1 MSSKNFGTMDLAN
14 LILAVAVTALVG
26 LVWGRTGTVAGGAG
40 AILACINLWV
50 IRRLAG
56 RAVSRAAL
64 GDKSQASWLIA
75 ALGTKMLIL
84 FGLVWLAIRV
94 YNLAL
99 VPFAIG
105 ISVLPISLVFSGLWI
120 GSTAGEQGKAEQGK
134 A

>member
-26 LVWGRTGTVAGGAG
+26 LGWGSSGVLAGGVG
-40 AILACINLWV
+40 ALLACTNLWV

-56 RAVSRAAL
+56 RAVARASA
-64 GDKSQASWLIA
+64 GDKAQASWLMA
-75 ALGTKMLIL
+75 ALGAKMLIL
-84 FGLVWLAIRV
+84 FGLVWLCIRV

-105 ISVLPISLVFSGLWI
+105 ISVLPISLVFAGLWI
-120 GSTAGEQGKAEQGK
+120 GSTAGEQGKA
-134 A
+134 